1 MTKTDFLFCHKN
13 KSIGVDEIETIRI
26 HGSTGDSTILV
37 GESIGSLEKYA
48 PLERTVIITDENVRR
63 HYQKD
68 FPPCE
73 VIEIG
78 SGENIKTLETVREI
92 YQRLTE
98 IETDRSSFIVGIG
111 GGVVCDI
118 AGFVASTYMRGVE
131 FGFVSTTLLSQVD
144 ASVGGKNGVNLDG
157 YKNMVGV
164 FNQPGFVICDTN
176 LLNTLPEKDL
186 LSGFAE
192 IVKHAVIGDPELFS
206 YLEENYE
213 RGLSLD
219 TKVINRLVYD
229 SIVIKSSIVN
239 RDEKET
245 GERRKLNFGHTFGHA
260 IEKTTGIS
268 HGEAVSAGM
277 VIALKLSTRRGYLS
291 MEETEKIEGLLQ
303 KLKLPTRLPFDLG
316 SMLDALRK
324 DKKRNGNSINFVLLK
339 AIGHAFVEKMSIQ
352 ELETAISELKAF

>member
-1 MTKTDFLFCHKN
+1 MKA
-13 KSIGVDEIETIRI
+13 IRI

-37 GESIGSLEKYA
+37 GESIRSLKKYG
-48 PLERTVIITDENVRR
+48 PLERAVVVTDENVRR

-78 SGENIKTLETVREI
+78 SGEKVKTLETVREI

-98 IETDRSSFIVGIG
+98 IEADRSSFIVGIG

-118 AGFVASTYMRGVE
+118 TGFVASTYMRGVD

-144 ASVGGKNGVNLDG
+144 ASVGGKNGVNLGG

-164 FNQPGFVICDTN
+164 FNQPEFVICDLN
-176 LLNTLPEKDL
+176 LLKTLPEKEL

-206 YLEENYE
+206 YLEANYE

-219 TKVINRLVYD
+219 TEVIQRLVCD

-260 IEKTTGIS
+260 IEKTAGIS

-277 VIALKLSTRRGYLS
+277 VIASELSKKRGYLS
-291 MEETEKIEGLLQ
+291 PEEAEKIVTLLK
-303 KLKLPTRLPFDLG
+303 KLKLPYRIQIDHSG
-316 SMLDALRK
+316 VLDALKK
-324 DKKRNGNSINFVLLK
+324 DKKRNGISIHFVLLK
-339 AIGHAFVEKMSIQ
+339 ALGNAFVEEISIN
-352 ELETAISELKAF
+352 ELGEAVKDFC

>member
-1 MTKTDFLFCHKN
+1 MKA
-13 KSIGVDEIETIRI
+13 IRI
-26 HGSTGDSTILV
+26 HGSTGDSTIMV
-37 GESIGSLEKYA
+37 GESIRSLKKYG
-48 PLERTVIITDENVRR
+48 PLERAVVVTDENVRR

-78 SGENIKTLETVREI
+78 SGEKVKTLETVREI

-98 IETDRSSFIVGIG
+98 IEADRSSFIVGIG

-118 AGFVASTYMRGVE
+118 TGFVASTYMRGVD

-144 ASVGGKNGVNLDG
+144 ASVGGKNGVNLGG

-164 FNQPGFVICDTN
+164 FNQPEFVICDLN
-176 LLNTLPEKDL
+176 LLKTLPEKEL

-206 YLEENYE
+206 YLEANYE

-219 TKVINRLVYD
+219 TEVIQRLVCD

-260 IEKTTGIS
+260 IEKTAGIS

-277 VIALKLSTRRGYLS
+277 VIASELSKKRGYLS
-291 MEETEKIEGLLQ
+291 PEEAEKIVTLLK
-303 KLKLPTRLPFDLG
+303 KLKLPYRIQIDHSG
-316 SMLDALRK
+316 VLDALKK
-324 DKKRNGNSINFVLLK
+324 DKKRNGISIHFVLLK
-339 AIGHAFVEKMSIQ
+339 ALGNAFVEEISIN
-352 ELETAISELKAF
+352 ELGEAVKDFC

>member
-1 MTKTDFLFCHKN
+1 MK
-13 KSIGVDEIETIRI
+13 TIRI

-37 GESIGSLEKYA
+37 GEVLESLGKYA
-48 PLERTVIITDENVRR
+48 PLEKTVVITDTNVRR

-73 VIEIG
+73 VIEIK
-78 SGENIKTLETVREI
+78 SSEKIKSLETVKEI

-98 IETDRSSFIVGIG
+98 IEADRSSFIVAIG

-118 AGFVASTYMRGVE
+118 AGFVASTYMRGVR

-144 ASVGGKNGVNLDG
+144 ASVGGKNGVNLGG

-164 FNQPGFVICDTN
+164 FNQPEFVICDLN
-176 LLNTLPEKDL
+176 LLKTLPEKDL

-192 IVKHAVIGDPELFS
+192 IVKHAVIEDPELFS

-219 TKVINRLVYD
+219 AEVINRLVCD

-245 GERRKLNFGHTFGHA
+245 GERLKLNFGHTFGHA

-277 VIALKLSTRRGYLS
+277 VIALKLSMRRGYLS

-303 KLKLPTRLPFDLG
+303 KMKLPIRLPFDSG
-316 SMLDALRK
+316 GVLDALRK
-324 DKKRNGNSINFVLLK
+324 DKKRNGNTINFVLLR
-339 AIGHAFVEKMSIQ
+339 AIGHALVEKMSIQ

>member
-1 MTKTDFLFCHKN
+1 MK
-13 KSIGVDEIETIRI
+13 TIRI

-37 GESIGSLEKYA
+37 GEVLESLGKYA
-48 PLERTVIITDENVRR
+48 PLEKTVVITDTNVRR

-73 VIEIG
+73 VIEIK
-78 SGENIKTLETVREI
+78 SSEKIKSLETVKEI

-98 IETDRSSFIVGIG
+98 IEADRSSFIVAIG

-118 AGFVASTYMRGVE
+118 AGFVASTYMRGVR

-144 ASVGGKNGVNLDG
+144 ASVGGKNGVNLGG

-164 FNQPGFVICDTN
+164 FNQPEFVICDLN
-176 LLNTLPEKDL
+176 LLKTLPEKDL

-192 IVKHAVIGDPELFS
+192 IVKHAVIEDPELFS

-260 IEKTTGIS
+260 IEKTIGVS

-277 VIALKLSTRRGYLS
+277 VIALKLSMRRGYLS

-303 KLKLPTRLPFDLG
+303 KMKLPIRLPFDSG
-316 SMLDALRK
+316 GVLDALRK
-324 DKKRNGNSINFVLLK
+324 DKKRNGNIINFVLLR
-339 AIGHAFVEKMSIQ
+339 AIGHAVVEKMSIQ
-352 ELETAISELKAF
+352 ELETAISDLKTFADAPISKIVR

>member
-1 MTKTDFLFCHKN
+1 MGTGIDKMKTLK
-13 KSIGVDEIETIRI
+13 I
-26 HGSTGDSTILV
+26 HGDTGDSTILV
-37 GESIGSLEKYA
+37 GEVLGSLGKYA
-48 PLERTVIITDENVRR
+48 PLEKTVVITDSNVRR

-68 FPPCE
+68 FPSCE

-78 SGENIKTLETVREI
+78 SGEKIKNLDSVRKI
-92 YQRLTE
+92 CQRLMDME
-98 IETDRSSFIVGIG
+98 ADRSSFIVGIG

-118 AGFVASTYMRGVE
+118 AGFVASIYLRGVR

-144 ASVGGKNGVNLDG
+144 ASIGGKNGVNLGG
-157 YKNMVGV
+157 YKNMMGV
-164 FNQPGFVICDTN
+164 FNQPEFVICDMN
-176 LLNTLPEKDL
+176 LLKTLAEKDL

-206 YLEENYE
+206 YLEANYE

-219 TKVINRLVYD
+219 TEVIQRLVCD

-260 IEKTTGIS
+260 IEKTAGIS

-277 VIALKLSTRRGYLS
+277 VIASELSKKRGYLS
-291 MEETEKIEGLLQ
+291 PKEAEKIVILL
-303 KLKLPTRLPFDLG
+303 KNLKLPTRLPFDHG
-316 SMLDALRK
+316 SVLEALRK
-324 DKKRNGNSINFVLLK
+324 DKKRDGNSINFVLLR
-339 AIGHAFVEKMSIQ
+339 AIGHAVVEKISIK
-352 ELETAISELKAF
+352 ELMAM

>member
-1 MTKTDFLFCHKN
+1 MK
-13 KSIGVDEIETIRI
+13 TIRI
-26 HGSTGDSTILV
+26 HGDTGASTILV
-37 GESIGSLEKYA
+37 GEVLESLGKYA
-48 PLERTVIITDENVRR
+48 PLEKTVVITDTNVRR

-73 VIEIG
+73 IIEIK
-78 SGENIKTLETVREI
+78 SGEKIKTLETVKEI

-98 IETDRSSFIVGIG
+98 IEADRSSFIVAIG

-118 AGFVASTYMRGVE
+118 AGFVASTYMRGVR

-144 ASVGGKNGVNLDG
+144 ASVGGKNGVNLGG

-164 FNQPGFVICDTN
+164 FNQPEFVICDLN
-176 LLNTLPEKDL
+176 LLKTLPEKDL

-192 IVKHAVIGDPELFS
+192 IVKHAIIGDPELFS

-219 TKVINRLVYD
+219 TDVINRLVCD

-260 IEKTTGIS
+260 IEKTTGAS
-268 HGEAVSAGM
+268 HGEAISAGM
-277 VIALKLSTRRGYLS
+277 VIASVLSNKRGYLS
-291 MEETEKIEGLLQ
+291 AEDAEKIEGLLV

-316 SMLDALRK
+316 TVLDALRK
-324 DKKRNGNSINFVLLK
+324 DKKRNGNSINFVLLR
-339 AIGHAFVEKMSIQ
+339 AIGDAVVEKISIK
-352 ELETAISELKAF
+352 ELETAISDLKAFVNAPIPKIVR

>member
-1 MTKTDFLFCHKN
+1 MK
-13 KSIGVDEIETIRI
+13 TIRI
-26 HGSTGDSTILV
+26 HGDTGDSTIVV
-37 GESIGSLEKYA
+37 GEVLESLGKYA
-48 PLERTVIITDENVRR
+48 PLERTVVITDTNVRR

-73 VIEIG
+73 VVEIG
-78 SGENIKTLETVREI
+78 TGEKVKTLERVREI

-98 IETDRSSFIVGIG
+98 IEADRSSFIVGIG

-118 AGFVASTYMRGVE
+118 AGFVASTYMRGVD

-144 ASVGGKNGVNLDG
+144 ASVGGKNGVNLGG

-164 FNQPGFVICDTN
+164 FNQPKFVICDMN
-176 LLNTLPEKDL
+176 LLKTLPEREL
-186 LSGFAE
+186 LSGFGE
-192 IVKHAVIGDPELFS
+192 IVKHATIEDPRLFS

-213 RGLSLD
+213 KALKLD
-219 TKVINRLVYD
+219 LQVIKRLVSD
-229 SIVIKSSIVN
+229 SIVIKSSVVN

-277 VIALKLSTRRGYLS
+277 VIASKLSRQMGYLS
-291 MEETEKIEGLLQ
+291 IEEAEKIVTLL
-303 KLKLPTRLPFDLG
+303 KNLKLACPIQIAHSG
-316 SMLDALRK
+316 VLDALKK
-324 DKKRNGNSINFVLLK
+324 DKKRNGSSIYFVLLR
-339 AIGHAFVEKMSIQ
+339 AIGEAVVEKISINT
-352 ELETAISELKAF
+352 LEAAMGDFIVNDTGISEGKNEP